1 MSFEALAWGVKQNTN
16 SSISKLVLLM
26 ICNYANEKG
35 EAYPSQEHLAKLC
48 QCSRISVTRHIK
60 ELQKS
65 NYLSIRKEKNGAY
78 GFNLYILNMG
88 YVSESNKPKVSER
101 YITGITEIQN
111 TQDIQITS
119 KFDKFWEKVPRKIA
133 KKKCQ
138 KIYNN
143 LVKSKEV
150 TEDELIGAMERYAE
164 SVKHTDDKFVAHA
177 SSWLN
182 AGRWTDTIEV
192 KVKNKN
198 WLAG

>member
-35 EAYPSQEHLAKLC
+35 EAYPSQEHLAQLC

-88 YVSESNKPKVSER
+88 YVSER
-101 YITGITEIQN
+101 YLTGITEIQN

-133 KKKCQ
+133 KKKCE

-150 TEDELIGAMERYAE
+150 SEDELIGAMERYAE

>member
-101 YITGITEIQN
+101 YLTGIIEIQN
-111 TQDIQITS
+111 TQDKQITS
-119 KFDKFWEKVPRKIA
+119 KFNKFWEKVPRKIA

>member
-60 ELQKS
+60 DLQKS

-119 KFDKFWEKVPRKIA
+119 KFDKFWDKVPRKIA
-133 KKKCQ
+133 KKKCH

>member
-65 NYLSIRKEKNGAY
+65 NYISIRKEKNGAY

-101 YITGITEIQN
+101 YLTGITEIQN

-143 LVKSKEV
+143 LIKSKEV
-150 TEDELIGAMERYAE
+150 SEDRLISAMERYAE
-164 SVKHTDDKFVAHA
+164 SVKNTETAFIVHGAT
-177 SSWLN
+177 WLN
-182 AGRWTDTIEV
+182 QGRWEDKIEV

>member
-1 MSFEALAWGVKQNTN
+1 MSFTAMAWASKINTK
-16 SSISKLVLLM
+16 SPVSKLILM
-26 ICNYANEKG
+26 MIANYADEKG
-35 EAYPSQEHLAKLC
+35 ESYPSQDHLAKLC
-48 QCSRISVTRHIK
+48 QCTRVSVNKHVKDLERA
-60 ELQKS
+60 
-65 NYLSIRKEKNGAY
+65 NFLSIRKTKNGMFGY
-78 GFNLYILNMG
+78 NTYTLNMG
-88 YVSESNKPKVSER
+88 SVNNFDIASKESLH
-101 YITGITEIQN
+101 N

-119 KFDKFWEKVPRKIA
+119 YFEKFWEKVPRKIA

-150 TEDELIGAMERYAE
+150 TEDELIDGMTRYAE
-164 SVKHTDDKFVAHA
+164 SVKNTDEKFIAHA

-182 AGRWTDTIEV
+182 AGRWTDTTEV

>member
-1 MSFEALAWGVKQNTN
+1 MSFQAMAWGVKQDTN

-48 QCSRISVTRHIK
+48 QCTRVSVNKHIK
-60 ELQKS
+60 DLEK
-65 NYLSIRKEKNGAY
+65 NNFLSIRKTKNGMFGY
-78 GFNLYILNMG
+78 NTYTLNMG
-88 YVSESNKPKVSER
+88 SVNNFNIASKESLH
-101 YITGITEIQN
+101 N

-119 KFDKFWEKVPRKIA
+119 YFEKFWDKVPRKIA

-150 TEDELIGAMERYAE
+150 TEDELISSMERYAE
-164 SVKHTDDKFVAHA
+164 SVKDTDMPFICHA
-177 SSWLN
+177 TTWLN
-182 AGRWTDTIEV
+182 QGRWEDTIEV